1 MQNDSYQNRRKTMIP
16 IRDGIPTRRTPV
28 VTYLLIAANVIVF
41 LWMFSLP
48 ESALESVVNNYAMIP
63 AYFADGVSLKDIL
76 TIFTSMFMHAGLAHI
91 GGNMIYLWIFGD
103 NIEDRIGHF
112 RYLMFY
118 LVGGVVASLT
128 HLFTNWG
135 SELPTVG
142 ASGAIAAV
150 LGAYLVLFPA
160 SRIATFIP
168 LGYFSRLTVV
178 PAAVVLGLWFVLQL
192 FDGVLALGG
201 ADVGGVAVWAHI
213 GGFVAG
219 MVMVKLV
226 PTEAR
231 QERALPW

>member
-1 MQNDSYQNRRKTMIP
+1 MIP

-28 VTYLLIAANVIVF
+28 VNDMLIGANVLVF
-41 LWMFSLP
+41 LWMFLMP
-48 ESALESVVNNYAMIP
+48 ESALETMVNKYAMVP
-63 AYFADGVSLKDIL
+63 AHFADGVTLAEMM
-76 TIFTSMFMHAGLAHI
+76 TIFTSMFMHAGWAHI
-91 GGNMIYLWIFGD
+91 GGNMLYLWIFGD
-103 NIEDRIGHF
+103 NVEDRLGHF

-118 LVGGVVASLT
+118 LAGGVVASLT

-135 SELPTVG
+135 SDLPTVG

-168 LGYFSRLTVV
+168 LGLFSRLTVV
-178 PAAVVLGLWFVLQL
+178 PAAVVLGFWFVLQL

-219 MVMVKLV
+219 MVMAKLI

-231 QERALPW
+231 REKALTW

>member
-1 MQNDSYQNRRKTMIP
+1 M
-16 IRDGIPTRRTPV
+16 
-28 VTYLLIAANVIVF
+28 LIGANVLVF
-41 LWMFSLP
+41 LWMFLMP
-48 ESALESVVNNYAMIP
+48 ESALETMVNKYAMVP
-63 AYFADGVSLKDIL
+63 AHFADGVTLAEMM
-76 TIFTSMFMHAGLAHI
+76 TIFTSMFMHAGWAHI
-91 GGNMIYLWIFGD
+91 GGNMLYLWIFGD
-103 NIEDRIGHF
+103 NVEDRLGHF

-118 LVGGVVASLT
+118 LAGGVVASLT

-135 SELPTVG
+135 SDLPTVG

-168 LGYFSRLTVV
+168 LGLFSRLTVV
-178 PAAVVLGLWFVLQL
+178 PAAVVLGFWFVLQL

-219 MVMVKLV
+219 MVMAKLI

-231 QERALPW
+231 REKALTW

>member
-1 MQNDSYQNRRKTMIP
+1 MIP
-16 IRDGIPTRRTPV
+16 IRDDIPTRETPV
-28 VTYLLIAANVIVF
+28 VTYLLIAVNVIVY
-41 LWMFSLP
+41 LVMALAGP
-48 ESALESVVNNYAMIP
+48 EAQEAIVARYAMVP
-63 AYFADGVSLKDIL
+63 AHFADGVTLADVL

-103 NIEDRIGHF
+103 NVEDRIGHF
-112 RYLMFY
+112 QYLMFY

-128 HLFTNWG
+128 HLATNWG

-160 SRIATFIP
+160 TGIATWVPIGRF
-168 LGYFSRLTVV
+168 YHLTTV
-178 PAAVVLGLWFVLQL
+178 PAAIVLGFWFIYQL
-192 FDGVLALGG
+192 FEGLMSFGG
-201 ADVGGVAVWAHI
+201 ADVGGVAFWAHV

-219 MVMVKLV
+219 IVMVKLM

-231 QERALPW
+231 REGALAR